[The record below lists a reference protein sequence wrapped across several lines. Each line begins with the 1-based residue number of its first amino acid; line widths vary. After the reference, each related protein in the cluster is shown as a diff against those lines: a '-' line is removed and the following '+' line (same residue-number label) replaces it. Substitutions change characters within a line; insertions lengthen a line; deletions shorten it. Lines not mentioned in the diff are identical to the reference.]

1 MATACLAVHSR
12 LWELQYLGLS
22 FIASSLKHEQCFT
35 HSETVPE
42 ESFKKRVTLLS
53 PSKEQIK
60 PGESGNY
67 RSSSSKKLVK
77 VILISYFDDW

>member
-12 LWELQYLGLS
+12 LWELQYLALS

-35 HSETVPE
+35 QSETVSE
-42 ESFKKRVTLLS
+42 ESFKKRITLLS

-60 PGESGNY
+60 PGENGNY

-77 VILISYFDDW
+77 VTFISHHDDW